1 MIHYKRAN
9 LISFALVIT
18 LVLIALYFSLQL
30 AGRDPASWDDAYG
43 GIPSATLGNPNFV
56 SSGFAILV
64 VPVLASLFYQTR
76 FGFKLRV
83 AAIVVVGII
92 VFLIWKTQSIQG
104 LLMVS
109 FSSIALLLIRI
120 NENMANRL
128 QNLIKSLTF
137 LALLSVPLITFLG
150 ATGLA
155 PKKGSAT
162 LLARFDYWRSAWNLI
177 LDNPLFG
184 KGFDSFGNWYFYY
197 RDQRAFIRSPG
208 LFTDSTH
215 NLLLELGVFGGVPLL
230 ICYLVLQALTLQR
243 ALKVISRTGNTHVK
257 LLVVSWLAFHLQSAI
272 SPSGLALVALGFI
285 LTGVVYSAG
294 NSSFTDTTSE
304 MEAKQKKVRKTREKF
319 VMRVATSVVAV
330 TVSGVGIYVG
340 AIPLVKDARFRDAI
354 ERGDGQQMIEIAQQR
369 PVNFHLT
376 LITSQVLKSNNYED
390 LALREARKLVDIN
403 PYEIRGW
410 RKVFE
415 YSTSP
420 VERGEAIRKMREL
433 DPRNTELLKTSP

>member
-1 MIHYKRAN
+1 
-9 LISFALVIT
+9 
-18 LVLIALYFSLQL
+18 
-30 AGRDPASWDDAYG
+30 
-43 GIPSATLGNPNFV
+43 
-56 SSGFAILV
+56 
-64 VPVLASLFYQTR
+64 
-76 FGFKLRV
+76 
-83 AAIVVVGII
+83 
-92 VFLIWKTQSIQG
+92 
-104 LLMVS
+104 
-109 FSSIALLLIRI
+109 
-120 NENMANRL
+120 
-128 QNLIKSLTF
+128 
-137 LALLSVPLITFLG
+137 
-150 ATGLA
+150 
-155 PKKGSAT
+155 
-162 LLARFDYWRSAWNLI
+162 
-177 LDNPLFG
+177 
-184 KGFDSFGNWYFYY
+184 
-197 RDQRAFIRSPG
+197 
-208 LFTDSTH
+208 
-215 NLLLELGVFGGVPLL
+215 
-230 ICYLVLQALTLQR
+230 
-243 ALKVISRTGNTHVK
+243 
-257 LLVVSWLAFHLQSAI
+257 
-272 SPSGLALVALGFI
+272 
-285 LTGVVYSAG
+285 
-294 NSSFTDTTSE
+294 